1 MIQVVL
7 FLISVGLLALGVAW
21 FADRPGDVAI
31 TWLGYRIETSVMV
44 ALAAVALV
52 VIFSV
57 LLWSIA
63 RGILR
68 SPDQVSL
75 FMRHRRAVKGH
86 LAVTRGLIAI
96 GSGDEEAA
104 RKSASEAK
112 RLAPDEPLS
121 LLLNAQSAQ
130 MSGDR
135 TGAERAF
142 RAMAGRS
149 DTKLLGLR
157 GLYVE
162 AQRRD
167 DANAARLFAEE
178 AAKSAPALAWAGQ
191 AVLDYRCA
199 AADWAGALSALDSM
213 QGSLTKAVYRR
224 QRAVLLTAR
233 AMTLADNDRDTA
245 RKLAQEAVKLAPDLV
260 PAAALAGRLLAEQN
274 ELRKAGR
281 LLEAAWK
288 ANPHPD
294 LAEAYANLRFG
305 DSARDRLMR
314 VQKLVAKSPG
324 GIEGALATAHAAL
337 DAREFATARAALA
350 SHLAMPTRRVAT
362 LMADIEQTEHGDEG
376 RAREWMARAVR
387 AAPDPAWTAEGVV
400 SEQWMP
406 VSPGG
411 RLDGFQW
418 KVPLAEIGFT
428 RPVIDATEAP
438 AAEAAPA
445 LELPPAAPG
454 TTPEPARP
462 VPAKPARRAKAKAPV
477 PQPVETVI
485 PLVHAPDDP
494 GPESTLEP
502 DPVPELTSQPTDT
515 WQRLR
520 QLFR

>member
-52 VIFSV
+52 AIFSV
-57 LLWSIA
+57 MLWAIA

-75 FMRHRRAVKGH
+75 FMRHRRAVRGH

-96 GSGDEEAA
+96 GSGDEETA
-104 RKSASEAK
+104 RKSAGEAK
-112 RLAPDEPLS
+112 RLAPEEPLS

-135 TGAERAF
+135 VGAERAF
-142 RAMAGRS
+142 REMAGRA

-157 GLYVE
+157 GLYIE

-178 AAKSAPALAWAGQ
+178 AAKAAPALAWAGQ

-199 AADWAGALSALDSM
+199 VADWAGALNALDSM

-233 AMTLADNDRDTA
+233 GMAIAENDRDSA
-245 RKLAQEAVKLAPDLV
+245 RKLVQEAVKLAPDLV

-281 LLEAAWK
+281 MLEAAWK

-294 LAEAYANLRFG
+294 IAEAYANLRFG
-305 DSARDRLMR
+305 DSARDRLTR

-324 GIEGALATAHAAL
+324 GLEGALAIAHAAI
-337 DAREFATARAALA
+337 DAREFTVARAALA
-350 SHLAMPTRRVAT
+350 PHLAMPTRRVAT

-387 AAPDPAWTAEGVV
+387 AAPDPAWTADGVV
-400 SEQWMP
+400 SERWMP
-406 VSPGG
+406 VSPSG
-411 RLDGFQW
+411 RLDAFQW
-418 KVPLAEIGFT
+418 KVPLAEIGFS
-428 RPVIDATEAP
+428 RPIIEATEPAP
-438 AAEAAPA
+438 AVEPLTPVEAA
-445 LELPPAAPG
+445 LPPVAEPTAP
-454 TTPEPARP
+454 E
-462 VPAKPARRAKAKAPV
+462 PAKPARRAKAKAPA
-477 PQPVETVI
+477 PQAVETVI

-502 DPVPELTSQPTDT
+502 DPVPERTSQPTDT